1 MGLLGNLIWLIFG
14 GLFSAIS
21 WWLVGALWCLTIIGI
36 PVGLQ
41 CFKMAK
47 ISLAPFGKQ
56 IVLGEGAGSLLV
68 NIIWWFFGGIELA
81 VAHALWGAVL
91 CLTIIGIPFGKQ
103 FFKLA
108 KLTLLPFG
116 AQVRPY
122 DGVYMEVQ

>member
-14 GLFSAIS
+14 GLFSAIG
-21 WWLVGALWCLTIIGI
+21 WWLVGALWCMTIIGI
-36 PVGLQ
+36 PVGVQ

-56 IVLGEGAGSLLV
+56 IILGEGAGSLLL

-116 AQVRPY
+116 AQVMPY

>member
-1 MGLLGNLIWLIFG
+1 MGFIGNLIWLIFG
-14 GLFSAIS
+14 GLFSAVS
-21 WWLVGALWCLTIIGI
+21 WAFVGALWCITIIGI
-36 PVGLQ
+36 PVGVQ

-56 IVLGEGAGSLLV
+56 IILDDGAGSLIL

-91 CLTIIGIPFGKQ
+91 CITIIGIPFGKQ

-108 KLTLLPFG
+108 KLSLLPFG
-116 AQVRPY
+116 ARVTSHN
-122 DGVYMEVQ
+122 GIYMEVQ